1 LSLVFHFVQKAV
13 RMGVDVVST
22 SHQAQSW
29 GVMNLLSSLQTSMWC
44 TTLSWWMYMATP
56 GASRKSSSSS
66 SVVAGG
72 VQWPGTWAWFGMDQ
86 IWWGVGQIYTS
97 CKMQPKNGDIILNDI
112 LWLSL
117 LVLGTGM
124 STAAAR

>member
-1 LSLVFHFVQKAV
+1 
-13 RMGVDVVST
+13 
-22 SHQAQSW
+22 
-29 GVMNLLSSLQTSMWC
+29 
-44 TTLSWWMYMATP
+44 
-56 GASRKSSSSS
+56 
-66 SVVAGG
+66 
-72 VQWPGTWAWFGMDQ
+72 MDQ